1 MPHHVELCLS
11 VAITAGAHI
20 GLGDQAGRAINDFL
34 GLFTDYAPLPALYV
48 AYSLCVW
55 LSVLAACVALR
66 RLLFGQRPT
75 LRKPPRKRNRP
86 PRRPQNLPGNT
97 TGTQREPVQPAPVP
111 RPRQVPGTRS
121 NKGEQA
127 RRLREV
133 RGGGQPN
140 RPPVYSNS
148 QPLWNSP
155 HPKVSPLIAINI
167 LTDKVNLPKP
177 AAVSV
182 ESQKLPVSVSGQ
194 PQVPVVTPARERH
207 HKHRVSPGPYLP
219 YSPATCVRG
228 AYDDEFNRWRQGEAK
243 REKRCV
249 ERGVAFVEKPF
260 DPTGNRA
267 CAAQAKTELAVSVPK
282 PAEKPS
288 VSAVEE
294 PFKPVEELAVTS
306 AEETSKLVKERAAP
320 AVESIE
326 PVSEPAASVAESS
339 EPAPVPAQ
347 LSSSVVSKVKAR
359 IEKVKNIKAR
369 AHSLLSRQVETM
381 SLVDRSVR
389 PVKASAPSPKRK
401 LRNPR
406 RSFEPKPVKRT
417 FEAMDVDYSGDSM
430 EVDPPCPVDELA
442 DLFSRISISS
452 CTA

>member
-11 VAITAGAHI
+11 VTITAGVHI
-20 GLGDQAGRAINDFL
+20 GLGDQAGRTINDFL

-48 AYSLCVW
+48 AYSLSVW
-55 LSVLAACVALR
+55 LSVLAACIALR

-86 PRRPQNLPGNT
+86 PRRPQNTPGNT
-97 TGTQREPVQPAPVP
+97 TETRHEPVQPAPVP
-111 RPRQVPGTRS
+111 RPRQVPSMRS

-133 RGGGQPN
+133 RGGGQLS

-155 HPKVSPLIAINI
+155 HPKVSPLIATNV
-167 LTDKVNLPKP
+167 LTNRVNLPKP
-177 AAVSV
+177 VSAPV

-219 YSPATCVRG
+219 YSPVTCVRG

-260 DPTGNRA
+260 DPTGSKARVA
-267 CAAQAKTELAVSVPK
+267 HVKGELAVSVLK

-288 VSAVEE
+288 VAAVKEPSKPVKELAATAVEE
-294 PFKPVEELAVTS
+294 TSELVQ
-306 AEETSKLVKERAAP
+306 ELAAP
-320 AVESIE
+320 AVESTE
-326 PVSEPAASVAESS
+326 PVTKPAASVAESS
-339 EPAPVPAQ
+339 EPAPVPVQAPV
-347 LSSSVVSKVKAR
+347 SVVSKVKAR
-359 IEKVKNIKAR
+359 IEKVKTIKAR
-369 AHSLLSRQVETM
+369 ARSLLSRQVETM

-389 PVKASAPSPKRK
+389 PAKASAPSPKRK

-430 EVDPPCPVDELA
+430 EVDAPCPVDELA
-442 DLFSRISISS
+442 DLFSRISISN